1 MTLLGDSEVSAITI
15 DRSLSETLYSQ
26 LCRQLREL
34 ILNGSLSAG
43 TRLPPTRTLSAEAS
57 ISRITVRESYE
68 QLTAEGYLRSVTGKG
83 TFVTDHPRLLEA
95 VSVRRNDVSS
105 QSNKIRSAP
114 ISSRAKNILSIPFSP
129 MAPQHLPFNPAL
141 PDLNLIPFFKWNRIV
156 KNTLHYH
163 HDAMDYSNAS
173 GFLPLREVLA
183 NSLYLTRG
191 VNCDPDQVIIA
202 ASSEQAIKRIVFLLL
217 DQSDCVWFGEP
228 GMHSRRHAFRTAG
241 VNTLTVPIDNE
252 GVRVDQAYKYGKK
265 AKLAYVFPWLHY
277 PLNITM
283 SLSRRLELLKWAS
296 SNNGWI
302 LEDGFSSEINY
313 VGRVPPSI
321 QSLDIE
327 QRVLYMGSF
336 SMTLFPALR
345 LSYIVVPKSLVGAA
359 KKISRLEQSVST
371 VLQPALAQFI
381 AEGHYIAHIRK
392 MRKVYHRRQ
401 KFLTSFLEHKL
412 SDMVSISGASGGLNI
427 MLNLPHQIS
436 DRKISELLSQS
447 NIIAHPIVD
456 YYLTKPTID
465 DRRNALVLG
474 FACSSRRQLEQS
486 AEILVAKVLAEFKVA

>member
-1 MTLLGDSEVSAITI
+1 MNLLGDSELSTISI
-15 DRSLSETLYSQ
+15 DRSLSETIYSQ

-34 ILNGSLSAG
+34 IIKGSLSAG

-68 QLTAEGYLRSVTGKG
+68 QLIAEGYLRSVTGKG
-83 TFVTDHPRLLEA
+83 TFVTDHPRLQEA
-95 VSVRRNDVSS
+95 VSLRQNDVPS
-105 QSNKIRSAP
+105 QDNKIRSAP
-114 ISSRAKNILSIPFSP
+114 ISSRAKDILSIPFSP

-156 KNTLHYH
+156 KKTLHYH
-163 HDAMDYSNAS
+163 HNAMDYSNAS
-173 GFLPLREVLA
+173 GFPPLREVLA

-191 VNCDPDQVIIA
+191 VNCDPDQIIIC

-241 VNTLTVPIDNE
+241 VTTLTVPIDSE
-252 GVRVDQAYKYGKK
+252 GARVDQAYKYGKK

-277 PLNITM
+277 PQNITM

-296 SNNGWI
+296 SNNSWI
-302 LEDGFSSEINY
+302 LEDGFGSEFNY

-345 LSYIVVPKSLVGAA
+345 LSYIIVPKSLISTA
-359 KKISRLEQSVST
+359 KKIARLEQSVST

-401 KFLTSFLEHKL
+401 KFLTSFLQQKL
-412 SDMVSISGASGGLNI
+412 GDTISISGVNGGLNF
-427 MLNLPHQIS
+427 MLNLPPSIS
-436 DRKISELLSQS
+436 DKKLSKTLS
-447 NIIAHPIVD
+447 LKNIIAHPLSD
-456 YYLTKPTID
+456 YYLEKPTD
-465 DRRNALVLG
+465 NKNHSALVLG
-474 FACSSRRQLEQS
+474 FACSSRTQLEKS
-486 AEILVAKVLAEFKVA
+486 AKILKKEIQKVLR